1 MCGAWR
7 APSKIFHTAYGSTLP
22 GLPYDVWKCRGGGNG
37 LRGRQWH
44 EQLNIL
50 ALTASATWAKSAC
63 PSRRCS
69 PAPAI
74 SGTGSR
80 RSVTPAGNW
89 AAVAGRSSTL
99 PSSKEVSGGARRP
112 QVRPCRHRWRFPG
125 GVEGI
130 RDAARG
136 GLHRLTD
143 HDRGRRGLTE
153 RPAARPKRVLV
164 IGGGFTGSEIASACR
179 ERGLE
184 VTVAERGPAHL
195 MGVPGDTLSKPAAV
209 MPRNHGVD
217 LRTGVAVTALRGN
230 GSFTGAELSDGS
242 RVDARICASWHWAR

>member
-1 MCGAWR
+1 M
-7 APSKIFHTAYGSTLP
+7 
-22 GLPYDVWKCRGGGNG
+22 
-37 LRGRQWH
+37 
-44 EQLNIL
+44 
-50 ALTASATWAKSAC
+50 
-63 PSRRCS
+63 
-69 PAPAI
+69 
-74 SGTGSR
+74 
-80 RSVTPAGNW
+80 
-89 AAVAGRSSTL
+89 
-99 PSSKEVSGGARRP
+99 SGGARRP
-112 QVRPCRHRWRFPG
+112 QGGPYCHRRRVPG

-130 RDAARG
+130 RDAAREG
-136 GLHRLTD
+136 RHRLTD
-143 HDRGRRGLTE
+143 RGRGRRGLAD
-153 RPAARPKRVLV
+153 RLAARPERVLV

-184 VTVAERGPAHL
+184 VTVAERGPAPP